1 MNVGGLRVLRPAALA
16 AVLGACAIA
25 IPHADAAGRTKLHP
39 PTLLWK
45 SYPLVQQARGPA
57 ARTTAS
63 ERREATGPTAAQG
76 RKLDDM
82 LLLTV
87 LLATLLAAGTVVF
100 MRRPAAVRAGG
111 SVRRGAGAG
120 ERMRRGPERRP
131 RHRRPEPQEASL
143 PPPLP
148 PELTAEDEAMPEAFA
163 GPDAARE
170 DEASPVPPPDEL
182 QRVLDDL
189 LAALPPGQQPS
200 TEPERIP
207 EVELRELI
215 VRKNMA
221 PASARPRIER
231 EIDAALE
238 RVESRRAAET
248 RARAARRTSLARSE
262 IRLWHGV
269 IKSRLYA
276 VICGSDDA
284 FAVSQWFRS
293 RDALAPGL
301 SAQHALSSF
310 LAELSRVGWMVVAH
324 GSAWYEHT
332 LELVPADVGGSSAVA
347 SEGDVLP
354 TIVYKTRNDQTEK
367 DRP

>member
-1 MNVGGLRVLRPAALA
+1 MSVGGLRVLRPAALA
-16 AVLGACAIA
+16 AVLGASAIA

-45 SYPLVQQARGPA
+45 AYPLVQQARAPE

-63 ERREATGPTAAQG
+63 ERREATGPTTAQS

-82 LLLTV
+82 LLLTA

-111 SVRRGAGAG
+111 SVRRGAG

-131 RHRRPEPQEASL
+131 RNRRPEPQEASL

-148 PELTAEDEAMPEAFA
+148 PEVTAEDEAMPEAFA

-189 LAALPPGQQPS
+189 LAALPPGQQLS

-207 EVELRELI
+207 EVELRDLI

-221 PASARPRIER
+221 PASARPRIEL

-238 RVESRRAAET
+238 RVESRRAAEA

-276 VICGSDDA
+276 VIYGSDDA

-301 SAQHALSSF
+301 SAQRALSSF

-347 SEGDVLP
+347 PSEGDVLP
-354 TIVYKTRNDQTEK
+354 TIVYKTKNDQTEEG
-367 DRP
+367 RP